1 MKITNSSV
9 AMAAVHQEFSYTHKD
24 SASIEVQASKN
35 LPAAILSLS
44 GEAEGKSYMASLQE
58 YQDEQK
64 EKEAQRQKENEEK
77 SRKLIA
83 DQLQKSPKVSKG
95 TGRLEMSDEY
105 KMKLEMIK
113 QLFAML
119 RNGIEIKGTDVNNL
133 NHEGGLDLR
142 SASYRR
148 QEESSLSVAVSASV
162 SAASTGSAQIGTNV
176 SGTTWQRVTVTSGFT
191 SESETTT
198 FASKGIVATEDG
210 RNIDFNIEVSMSR
223 AFMSNFDQLQVQNYV
238 KTDPLM
244 INLDTNVGHVSEQKF
259 YFDLDADGK
268 EENISFAGKGSG
280 FLALDKNGDGKIN
293 DGSELFGTK
302 SGDGFRDLAEYDE
315 DKNGWIDENDSIFG
329 KLRVWTKDE
338 DGRDYLM
345 DLKQADVGAIYLGNK
360 DTQFSLKDDS
370 NQLNGEIKKTGI
382 YLRESNGTAGT
393 LNHVDLVL

>member
-1 MKITNSSV
+1 M
-9 AMAAVHQEFSYTHKD
+9 
-24 SASIEVQASKN
+24 
-35 LPAAILSLS
+35 
-44 GEAEGKSYMASLQE
+44 
-58 YQDEQK
+58 
-64 EKEAQRQKENEEK
+64 
-77 SRKLIA
+77 
-83 DQLQKSPKVSKG
+83 
-95 TGRLEMSDEY
+95 
-105 KMKLEMIK
+105 
-113 QLFAML
+113 
-119 RNGIEIKGTDVNNL
+119 
-133 NHEGGLDLR
+133 
-142 SASYRR
+142 
-148 QEESSLSVAVSASV
+148 
-162 SAASTGSAQIGTNV
+162 SAASTGSPQIGTNV
-176 SGTTWQRVTVTSGFT
+176 SGTTWQRVSVTSGFT

-259 YFDLDADGK
+259 YFDLDSDGK

>member
-1 MKITNSSV
+1 M
-9 AMAAVHQEFSYTHKD
+9 
-24 SASIEVQASKN
+24 
-35 LPAAILSLS
+35 
-44 GEAEGKSYMASLQE
+44 
-58 YQDEQK
+58 
-64 EKEAQRQKENEEK
+64 
-77 SRKLIA
+77 
-83 DQLQKSPKVSKG
+83 
-95 TGRLEMSDEY
+95 
-105 KMKLEMIK
+105 
-113 QLFAML
+113 
-119 RNGIEIKGTDVNNL
+119 
-133 NHEGGLDLR
+133 
-142 SASYRR
+142 
-148 QEESSLSVAVSASV
+148 

-259 YFDLDADGK
+259 YFDLDSDGK